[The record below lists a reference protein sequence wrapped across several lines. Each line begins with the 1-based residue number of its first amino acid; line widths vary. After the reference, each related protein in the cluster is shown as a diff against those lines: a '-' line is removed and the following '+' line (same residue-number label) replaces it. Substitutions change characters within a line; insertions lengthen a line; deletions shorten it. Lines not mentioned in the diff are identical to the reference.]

1 MHACP
6 FKFNSKEKIVHICIC
21 VYVLCMYISLLF
33 KQFLVHIHTHTH
45 IHPTLHNWF
54 PLSPAPQ
61 QSSDTPTLAVSF
73 RRPVSPRRGRRHS
86 QPFAKS
92 LTCFVLG

>member
-6 FKFNSKEKIVHICIC
+6 FTFNSKEKIVHTCIC
-21 VYVLCMYISLLF
+21 VYVLCMYISPLL
-33 KQFLVHIHTHTH
+33 KQFLVYTHTH
-45 IHPTLHNWF
+45 IYPTLYNWF

-61 QSSDTPTLAVSF
+61 QSLDTPTPAVSF
-73 RRPVSPRRGRRHS
+73 RRPVSPRRGRRNS

-92 LTCFVLG
+92 LTCFALG